1 MLDRV
6 DGEGGQM
13 AHVWNPQEGLA
24 LMIGQMRVTIK
35 VTGAETGGR
44 YALIEVT
51 VPPYFADIWSHLHR
65 HTSEAIYLTQGM
77 LAATLGEETMVV
89 RQGTLI
95 LVPPQQSHRLW
106 NPAATPA
113 TFLVYYTPAGA
124 EEFFEALSGMAEQGD
139 PPYTP
144 VEIWTLGKDYDYFP
158 G

>member
-1 MLDRV
+1 MLDRM
-6 DGEGGQM
+6 DGEQGQVG
-13 AHVWNPQEGLA
+13 HVWNPQEGLA

-35 VTGAETGGR
+35 ATGAETGGR

-51 VPPYFADIWSHLHR
+51 VPPYFADIWSHLHQ

-113 TFLVYYTPAGA
+113 TFLIYFSPAGA
-124 EEFFEALSGMAEQGD
+124 EEFFEALSEMGKQRDFLSA
-139 PPYTP
+139 PA
-144 VEIWTLGKDYDYFP
+144 EIWTLGKDYDYFP